1 MNLKVVVASIIIVGA
16 LIFGASTFIESN
28 IEYMDF
34 SKAQTVNK
42 KVQVKGK
49 WVKEKESSFDA
60 SKAQFTFYM
69 VDDNEQEVKVVLDGA
84 KPNNFDIATEVVA
97 KGRFKDGYFHA
108 NELLT
113 KCPSKYEGDGEAVK
127 KTL

>member
-1 MNLKVVVASIIIVGA
+1 MKPKVIVAVVIIVGA
-16 LIFGASTFIESN
+16 LFFGATTFLESN

-34 SKAQTVNK
+34 AKAQTVTK

-49 WVKEKESSFDA
+49 WVKEKDSQFDA
-60 SKAQFTFYM
+60 TKSQFTFYM
-69 VDDNEQEVKVVLDGA
+69 VDDNQQEVKVVLDGA
-84 KPNNFDIATEVVA
+84 KPNNFEMATEVVA

>member
-16 LIFGASTFIESN
+16 LIFGASTFMESN

-34 SKAQTVNK
+34 EKAMTVNK

-49 WVKEKESSFDA
+49 WVKEKESNFDA
-60 SKAQFTFYM
+60 SKSQFTFYM
-69 VDDNEQEVKVVLDGA
+69 VDDNNQEVKVVLDGA
-84 KPNNFDIATEVVA
+84 KPNNFDLATEVVA
-97 KGRFKDGYFHA
+97 KGRFKEGYFHA

>member
-1 MNLKVVVASIIIVGA
+1 MNLKVIVASIIIVGA
-16 LIFGASTFIESN
+16 LVFGASTFMESN

-34 SKAQTVNK
+34 ESAQNVNK

-60 SKAQFTFYM
+60 AKSQFTFYM
-69 VDDNEQEVKVVLDGA
+69 VDDNAMEVKVVLDGA
-84 KPNNFDIATEVVA
+84 KPNNFEIATEVVA
-97 KGRFKDGYFHA
+97 KGRFKEGYFHA

>member
-1 MNLKVVVASIIIVGA
+1 MNLKIVVASIVIVGA
-16 LIFGASTFIESN
+16 LVFGAATFMESN

-34 SKAQTVNK
+34 SKAQEVNK

-49 WVKEKESSFDA
+49 WVKEKATQFDA
-60 SKAQFTFYM
+60 KTSQFIFYM
-69 VDDNEQEVKVVLDGA
+69 VDDNQQEVKVVLDGA
-84 KPNNFDIATEVVA
+84 KPNNFEIATEVVA

-113 KCPSKYEGDGEAVK
+113 KCPSKYDGDGEAVK

>member
-1 MNLKVVVASIIIVGA
+1 MNLKVIVASIIIVGA
-16 LIFGASTFIESN
+16 LIFGASTFMESN

-34 SKAQTVNK
+34 EMAQTVNK
-42 KVQVKGK
+42 KVQVKGR
-49 WVKEKESSFDA
+49 WVKEKESNFDA
-60 SKAQFTFYM
+60 TTSQFTFYM
-69 VDDNEQEVKVVLDGA
+69 VDDNNQEVKVVLDGA
-84 KPNNFDIATEVVA
+84 KPNNFEIATEVVA

>member
-1 MNLKVVVASIIIVGA
+1 MNLKIVVASIIIVGA
-16 LIFGASTFIESN
+16 LVFGASTFIESN

-34 SKAQTVNK
+34 SMAQSVNK

-49 WVKEKESSFDA
+49 WVKEKDSKFDA
-60 SKAQFTFYM
+60 AKSQFIFYM
-69 VDDNEQEVKVVLDGA
+69 VDDNNQEVKVVLDGA
-84 KPNNFDIATEVVA
+84 KPNNFEMATEVVA
-97 KGRFKDGYFHA
+97 KGRFKEGYFHA

-113 KCPSKYEGDGEAVK
+113 KCPSKYEGDGQAVK

>member
-1 MNLKVVVASIIIVGA
+1 MNVKIIVAAIVIVVALV
-16 LIFGASTFIESN
+16 FGATTFMESN

-34 SKAQTVNK
+34 SKAQSVTK

-49 WVKEKESSFDA
+49 WVKEKESFFDA
-60 SKAQFTFYM
+60 QKSQFTFYM
-69 VDDNEQEVKVVLDGA
+69 VDDNQQEVKVVLDGA
-84 KPNNFDIATEVVA
+84 KPNNFEIATEVVA

-113 KCPSKYEGDGEAVK
+113 KCPSKYEGDGETVR

>member
-1 MNLKVVVASIIIVGA
+1 MNLKVIVASIIIVGA

-34 SKAQTVNK
+34 SAAQAVNK

-49 WVKEKESSFDA
+49 WVKEKDAQFDA
-60 SKAQFTFYM
+60 QKSQFVFYM
-69 VDDNEQEVKVVLDGA
+69 VDDNNQEVKVVLDGA
-84 KPNNFDIATEVVA
+84 KPNNFEMATEVVA

-113 KCPSKYEGDGEAVK
+113 KCPSKYEGDGAAVK
-127 KTL
+127 KSL

>member
-1 MNLKVVVASIIIVGA
+1 MNLKVVVAGIIIVGA
-16 LIFGASTFIESN
+16 LVFGAATFMESN

-34 SKAQTVNK
+34 ERAQIVNK

-49 WVKEKESSFDA
+49 WVKEKESGFDA
-60 SKAQFTFYM
+60 QRSQFSFYM
-69 VDDNEQEVKVVLDGA
+69 VDDNNQEVKVVLDGA

>member
-1 MNLKVVVASIIIVGA
+1 MNIKVITASIIIVVA
-16 LIFGASTFIESN
+16 LIFGATTFLESN

-34 SKAQTVNK
+34 SKAQSANK

-49 WVKEKESSFDA
+49 WVKEKASQFDA
-60 SKAQFTFYM
+60 SKTQFTFYM
-69 VDDNEQEVKVVLDGA
+69 VDDFQQEVKVVFDGA
-84 KPNNFDIATEVVA
+84 MPNNFEIATEVVA

-108 NELLT
+108 NEILT
-113 KCPSKYEGDGEAVK
+113 KCPSKYEGDAEAVK

>member
-1 MNLKVVVASIIIVGA
+1 MNIKVITAGLVIVVA
-16 LIFGASTFIESN
+16 LIFGATTFLESN

-42 KVQVKGK
+42 KVQVKRK
-49 WVKEKESSFDA
+49 WVKDKSSQFDA
-60 SKAQFTFYM
+60 AKSQFTFYM
-69 VDDNEQEVKVVLDGA
+69 DDDFQQEVKVVFDGA
-84 KPNNFDIATEVVA
+84 MPNNFEIATEVVA

-108 NELLT
+108 NEILT
-113 KCPSKYEGDGEAVK
+113 KCPSKYEGDAEAVK

>member
-1 MNLKVVVASIIIVGA
+1 MNLKVIVASIVIVGA
-16 LIFGASTFIESN
+16 LIFGASTFMESN

-34 SKAQTVNK
+34 SKAQSVNK

-49 WVKEKESSFDA
+49 WVKEKESKFDA
-60 SKAQFTFYM
+60 ATSQFTFYM
-69 VDDNEQEVKVVLDGA
+69 VDDHQQEVKVILDGA

>member
-1 MNLKVVVASIIIVGA
+1 M
-16 LIFGASTFIESN
+16 
-28 IEYMDF
+28 
-34 SKAQTVNK
+34 
-42 KVQVKGK
+42 
-49 WVKEKESSFDA
+49 
-60 SKAQFTFYM
+60 
-69 VDDNEQEVKVVLDGA
+69 
-84 KPNNFDIATEVVA
+84 ATEVVA